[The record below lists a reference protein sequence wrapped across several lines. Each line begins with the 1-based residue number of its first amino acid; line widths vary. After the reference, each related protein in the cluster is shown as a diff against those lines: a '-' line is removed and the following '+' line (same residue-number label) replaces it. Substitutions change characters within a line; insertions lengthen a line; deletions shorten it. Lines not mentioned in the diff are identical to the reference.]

1 MASCAA
7 GFGFYI
13 RKCVFEIRVGVFFII
28 LFLQNCDGNEVTG
41 KASLPECVCVCEGD
55 YLLMLFCRYSYTC
68 GDILQF

>member
-1 MASCAA
+1 M
-7 GFGFYI
+7 
-13 RKCVFEIRVGVFFII
+13 FEIRVGVFFII

-55 YLLMLFCRYSYTC
+55 YLLMLFCRYIYTC